1 MKRHGQMS
9 EMSVVEKRSLSG
21 GLRTRNAYK
30 EAWQDA
36 PLVTIVTVVFNGATH
51 LEQTIASV
59 LAQDYQPLEY
69 IIIDGGSTDGTL
81 DSIRKY
87 EDRVDYWASEADRG
101 IYDAMNKGIALARGT
116 WIGLLNADDY
126 YEPGAVSAVMARV
139 KEYPGSQLVY
149 GNTYVVQERLG
160 IRYKW
165 YASTKYWLGMCFS
178 HQALWVHSEV
188 YRQFGGYDDSLR
200 IAADYDFVVK
210 CFTSGLRMASVD
222 AFVVNY
228 RDSGIS
234 ARNLMHSMWEG
245 RHVLRRYVG
254 LVSKQHLV
262 FSGLVL
268 KSLLFTWIMEV
279 LQVCF
284 GPTVVIRC
292 SEWYIRT
299 VIAKERE
306 SIQ

>member
-1 MKRHGQMS
+1 MNRDGQMQ
-9 EMSVVEKRSLSG
+9 ETSVVDKRSWSG
-21 GLRTRNAYK
+21 GLRTREVCK
-30 EAWQDA
+30 ETRQDA
-36 PLVTIVTVVFNGATH
+36 LLVSIITVVFNGATH
-51 LEQTIASV
+51 LEQTITSV
-59 LAQDYQPLEY
+59 LALEYLPLEY

-81 DSIRKY
+81 DIIRKY
-87 EDRVDYWASEADRG
+87 EDRIDYWVSENDRG

-139 KEYPGSQLVY
+139 KECPGSQLVY

-188 YRQFGGYDDSLR
+188 YRQLGGYDDRLK

-210 CFTSGLRMASVD
+210 CFTSGLRMVSVD

-234 ARNLMHSMWEG
+234 ALNLMHSMREG

-254 LVSKQHLV
+254 LLSKQHLAY
-262 FSGLVL
+262 SGLVL
-268 KSLLFTWIMEV
+268 KSLLFSWIMKCIQF
-279 LQVCF
+279 LC
-284 GPTVVIRC
+284 GNTVAVR
-292 SEWYIRT
+292 SSDWYIRT
-299 VIAKERE
+299 FIAKERK
-306 SIQ
+306 SFL